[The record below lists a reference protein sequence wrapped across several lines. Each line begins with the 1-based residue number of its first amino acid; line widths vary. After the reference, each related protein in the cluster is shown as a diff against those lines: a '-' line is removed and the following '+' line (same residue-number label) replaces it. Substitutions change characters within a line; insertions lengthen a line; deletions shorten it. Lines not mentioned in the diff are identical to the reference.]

1 MPRSSSHSRPRPGL
15 FWTLVAGVVA
25 IDVITKIAAVDLL
38 PGQRVPQNVLG
49 DVVRLT
55 LVFNPGAAFGLNL
68 GPWSREI
75 FLVLTVIALV
85 ILGRLYRSTRRG
97 DALRVIALG
106 LVCGGAI
113 GNLIDRVRSPIGV
126 VDFMDIGFRDWR
138 WPTFNVADI
147 AVSTGAFLL
156 AWALWG
162 EEHRPETQLEARSQ
176 VAELVPDMI
185 PEVVREVVPEPKVS
199 SGG

>member
-1 MPRSSSHSRPRPGL
+1 
-15 FWTLVAGVVA
+15 VVA
-25 IDVITKIAAVDLL
+25 VDVITKFAALTAL
-38 PGQRVPQNVLG
+38 PGQRVPREVVG
-49 DVVRLT
+49 DWVRLT
-55 LVFNPGAAFGLNL
+55 LVFNRGAAFGLNL

-75 FLVLTVIALV
+75 FLVLTVLALV
-85 ILGRLYRSTRRG
+85 ILARLYRGTRP
-97 DALRVIALG
+97 DDVLRVVALG

-162 EEHRPETQLEARSQ
+162 EEKRTPARPAVT
-176 VAELVPDMI
+176 D
-185 PEVVREVVPEPKVS
+185 VVPEAKMS